1 MQLAM
6 ELDAAAV
13 RANAAILA
21 VAAKAERKNAGW
33 VELALAELGEYARAA
48 TGAFTIEQARAAI
61 EDKVPKP
68 HDRRAWGQVT
78 RMARAK
84 GVIVQQEGYA
94 PAASSNGSPK
104 PLYRAGNA

>member
-1 MQLAM
+1 MQLAI

-21 VAAKAERKNAGW
+21 VAAKAERKSAGW
-33 VELALAELGEYARAA
+33 VERALAELGEFARS
-48 TGAFTIEQARAAI
+48 TKGTFTIEQARAAI
-61 EDKVPKP
+61 EGRLPKP
-68 HDRRAWGQVT
+68 HDLRAWGRVT
-78 RMARAK
+78 RSARSK
-84 GVIVQQEGYA
+84 GVIVQDGYA